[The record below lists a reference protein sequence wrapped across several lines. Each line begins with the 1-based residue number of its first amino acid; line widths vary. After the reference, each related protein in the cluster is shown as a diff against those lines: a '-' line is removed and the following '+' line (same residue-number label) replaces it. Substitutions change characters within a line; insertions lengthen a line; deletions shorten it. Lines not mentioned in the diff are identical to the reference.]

1 MNNLQ
6 MKNRHKKSQQ
16 TKAGGNIYS
25 ESKPMK
31 ASTILK
37 MLFSLAILFQLGQ
50 AQARELIGLDYS
62 VMSGNAVQLVFTFDE
77 DAIEP
82 RSFTI
87 DQPARI
93 SLDFADTANKLKQRA
108 MRVGIGAIQSIISA
122 SSKSRTR
129 VVLNLNR
136 STEYTTSVN
145 GNQVIV
151 ILAGSETIEATTT
164 ASTADTTNTAIADAV
179 TMSTA
184 TPEVTKSA
192 KGITNIDFKRGAKGE
207 GRVIIDLTSASI
219 STDVWRENQT
229 IQVEFIGSQL
239 PEELQRRL
247 DVSDFATPISFIDT
261 IQDGSTIKLSI
272 TANGEFEH
280 LAYQTDKIYT
290 VEISPITKEE
300 EEKRRKN
307 KFGFTGE
314 RLSLNFQ
321 DIEVR
326 SVLQLLADFTGLNLV
341 VSDSVEGNL
350 TLRLKNVPWDQAMDI
365 ILKTKGLAQRRAGNV
380 ILVAPTDEITARE
393 KLELEARKQ
402 VEELEQLRTEFIKVN
417 YAKSADIADLL
428 KLEDNAILSPRG
440 SVSVD
445 TRTNT
450 LLVKD
455 TNASLSNVRQLLLE
469 LDIPVR
475 QVLIESRVVIAS
487 DDFSKELG
495 VRFGINN
502 DSYGSGNTGNGAA
515 TSGTLDGTTGLI
527 NNSSSFS
534 SDGLN
539 VNMPVQNPAG
549 SIALALTKLPIGTLL
564 ELELSAAQ
572 TEGRGEVVSS
582 PRVITADSHT
592 ARIESGV
599 EVPYLELNN
608 GRATLKFRK
617 AVLSLE
623 TTPQI
628 TPDDRIIMDLEVHKD
643 SRGEDVSFGE
653 GLFAPTI
660 DTREVQSQ
668 VLVDNGQT
676 VVLGGIYETTQST
689 QISRVPFFSD
699 LPLIGNLFKSK
710 IARDDRSELLI
721 FVTPKI
727 LQGANLDIR

>member
-1 MNNLQ
+1 
-6 MKNRHKKSQQ
+6 MKFFNSFK
-16 TKAGGNIYS
+16 
-25 ESKPMK
+25 
-31 ASTILK
+31 ILK
-37 MLFSLAILFQLGQ
+37 SVKTPKLLFALVILFNLGQ
-50 AQARELIGLDYS
+50 AQARNLVGLDYS
-62 VMSGNAVQLVFTFDE
+62 VMTGNAVQVVFTFDE

-87 DQPARI
+87 DEPARI
-93 SLDFADTANKLKQRA
+93 ALDFSDTENQLKQRSF
-108 MRVGIGAIQSIISA
+108 RVGVGTLQTILTAA
-122 SSKSRTR
+122 SKGRTR
-129 VVLNLNR
+129 VVINLSNP
-136 STEYTTSVN
+136 TDYTTSVS
-145 GNQVIV
+145 GNQMIMT
-151 ILAGSETIEATTT
+151 LAGNNSESATALATSKK
-164 ASTADTTNTAIADAV
+164 ASTTPIAISESKNIA
-179 TMSTA
+179 
-184 TPEVTKSA
+184 PLA
-192 KGITNIDFKRGAKGE
+192 KGITNIDFKRGANGE
-207 GRVIIDLTSASI
+207 GRVIIDLTSTSI
-219 STDVWRENQT
+219 STDVYRDNET
-229 IQVEFIGSQL
+229 INVEFISAQL
-239 PEELQRRL
+239 PAELQRRL

-261 IQDGSTIKLSI
+261 VQDGSSIKMSI
-272 TANGEFEH
+272 TANGDFEH
-280 LAYQTDKIYT
+280 LAYQTDQVYT
-290 VEISPITKEE
+290 IEVAPISKAE
-300 EEKRRKN
+300 EEKRKKD

-380 ILVAPTDEITARE
+380 ILVAPTDEIAARE

-417 YAKSADIADLL
+417 YAKAADIAELL
-428 KLEDNAILSPRG
+428 NLKNNSILSSRG

-445 TRTNT
+445 ARTNT

-455 TNASLSNVRQLLLE
+455 TNSSLASVRQLLAE

-475 QVLIESRVVIAS
+475 QVLIETRVVIAN

-495 VRFGINN
+495 VRFGVSNDSYRNGTTGDGAITTGNLNGAADLINN
-502 DSYGSGNTGNGAA
+502 D
-515 TSGTLDGTTGLI
+515 TLTVPD
-527 NNSSSFS
+527 S
-534 SDGLN
+534 LN

-549 SIALALTKLPIGTLL
+549 SIALALAKLPLGTLL

-592 ARIESGV
+592 ARIEQGV
-599 EVPYLELNN
+599 EIPYLTIED
-608 GRATLKFRK
+608 GTATLKFRK

-643 SRGEDVSFGE
+643 SRGENIQFSGA
-653 GLFAPTI
+653 LSAPTI

-668 VLVDNGQT
+668 LLVDNGQT
-676 VVLGGIYETTQST
+676 VVLGGIYETTQAT
-689 QISRVPFFSD
+689 QVTRVPFFSD
-699 LPLIGNLFKSK
+699 LPLIGNLFKTTSN
-710 IARDDRSELLI
+710 RDERSELLI

-727 LQGANLDIR
+727 LQSANLDIR

>member
-1 MNNLQ
+1 
-6 MKNRHKKSQQ
+6 MKNADIKHM
-16 TKAGGNIYS
+16 KAGNLTKLLFGL
-25 ESKPMK
+25 
-31 ASTILK
+31 IL
-37 MLFSLAILFQLGQ
+37 MLSVTPSM
-50 AQARELIGLDYS
+50 ARDLIGLDYS
-62 VMSGNAVQLVFTFDE
+62 VMTGNAVQLVFTFDQ
-77 DAIEP
+77 DAVEP

-87 DQPARI
+87 DEPARI
-93 SLDFADTANKLKQRA
+93 ALDFADTENKLKQRA
-108 MRVGIGAIQSIISA
+108 MRVGIGAMQSIISA
-122 SSKSRTR
+122 SSKGRTR
-129 VVLNLNR
+129 VVLNLSR
-136 STEYTTSVN
+136 STDYTTTVS
-145 GNQVIV
+145 GNQVTLT
-151 ILAGSETIEATTT
+151 LAGSETA
-164 ASTADTTNTAIADAV
+164 ASTMAQATQSGGGSGTPVA
-179 TMSTA
+179 MSQS
-184 TPEVTKSA
+184 PSDSSGMV
-192 KGITNIDFKRGAKGE
+192 KGITNIDFKRGPNGE
-207 GRVIIDLTSASI
+207 GRVIIDLTSTSI
-219 STDVWRENQT
+219 TTDVWRESDAVQ
-229 IQVEFIGSQL
+229 IEFIGSQL
-239 PEELQRRL
+239 PEALQRRL
-247 DVSDFATPISFIDT
+247 DVSDFATPINFIDT
-261 IQDGSTIKLSI
+261 IQDGSSIKMSI
-272 TANGEFEH
+272 TANGDFEH

-290 VEISPITKEE
+290 IEVAPISKEE
-300 EEKRRKN
+300 EEKRKKD

-365 ILKTKGLAQRRAGNV
+365 ILKTKGLAQRKAGNV
-380 ILVAPTDEITARE
+380 ILVAPTDEIAARE

-417 YAKSADIADLL
+417 YAKAADIADLL
-428 KLEDNAILSPRG
+428 KLKDNAILSPRG

-455 TNASLSNVRQLLLE
+455 TNGSLTNVRQLLTE

-475 QVLIESRVVIAS
+475 QVLIESRVVIAN

-495 VRFGINN
+495 VRFGVSN
-502 DSYGSGNTGNGAA
+502 DSYAGGSTGNGAA
-515 TSGTLDGTTGLI
+515 TAGTLGNSGGTTGLI
-527 NNSSSFS
+527 NNANGGLLSGSV
-534 SDGLN
+534 DGLN
-539 VNMPVQNPAG
+539 VNMPLQNPAG
-549 SIALALTKLPIGTLL
+549 SIALALAKLPVGTLL

-592 ARIESGV
+592 ARIEQGV
-599 EVPYLELNN
+599 EVPYLELDD
-608 GRATLKFRK
+608 GAATLKFRK

-643 SRGEDVSFGE
+643 SRGEDVAFGE

-668 VLVDNGQT
+668 LLVDNGQT

-689 QISRVPFFSD
+689 QVTRVPFFSD
-699 LPLIGNLFKSK
+699 LPLIGNLFKSTV
-710 IARDDRSELLI
+710 ARDDRSELLI

-727 LQGANLDIR
+727 LQGANLDVR